1 MKMALNMTNV
11 YLRTALNIR
20 GPAPTQIG
28 LLRCLSQS
36 AVTKQDGNEVEPNK
50 RGNATAATAV
60 HDPYFEKIDLSF
72 SNTKE
77 CFRNKST
84 YDLVRSI
91 VVFKMCTYDWLVD
104 NAKGMIKTARKVLGQ
119 RLFKAVMRATI
130 YGQFVGGEGKHD
142 IQGTISRN
150 AAFGVKSILDYSAE
164 EDMDAQKAKKL
175 EVEASMSKGAE
186 TSEASAG
193 TFSNHITKS
202 HEKFGDRR
210 QGVVV
215 ARTHF
220 YESEMACDQ
229 NMGIFMDSIDAV
241 AGTTGGT
248 GFAAIKI
255 TALGKPKLLLNISE
269 VLVKSKQYY
278 QKSSKLALD
287 QVQTTGLE
295 GSFDYDQWN
304 SQLSRLGFTSD
315 KIDMLFEKYDTNGD
329 KLLSPEE
336 RRLMLID
343 LQGQK
348 DFNKISS
355 LSQSG
360 ATPVLRDGDLNRV
373 TVKSKDNVDLLSWHS
388 LRDINQSL
396 APLFTIVNPDT
407 GRVESIGLTRDDE
420 RQMKRMIG
428 RINTIIEH
436 ADDRNVRVMVD
447 AEQTYFQTAIS
458 RLAIEMQRIFNK
470 DRALVFNTYQCYRRD
485 TRDNVKEDIA
495 LSEKENFHFACKFV
509 RGAYMEQERER
520 AAAMGY
526 PDPINPDYE
535 ATNAMYNGV
544 VDMCLTKAVEQRS
557 ESHARIAFMLASH
570 NEDSVRF
577 AVKRMNELGVTPEDH
592 IVNFGQLLGMCDQLS
607 FSLGAAGYSV
617 YKYVPY
623 GPIEEV
629 VPYLC
634 RRAQENRAVMVGATK
649 ERKLLMKEFKRRM
662 QAGELRYKP
671 VINV

>member
-1 MKMALNMTNV
+1 MALNFIKT
-11 YLRTALNIR
+11 YRLSALCLRGA
-20 GPAPTQIG
+20 APTQARIR
-28 LLRCLSQS
+28 LVSHSTRTA
-36 AVTKQDGNEVEPNK
+36 AVIKHRKVEDEPTKRE
-50 RGNATAATAV
+50 NATAAATI

-77 CFRNKST
+77 CFRNKSS
-84 YDLVRSI
+84 YELVRSI

-104 NAKGMIKTARKVLGQ
+104 NAKGLIKMSRKILGQ

-175 EVEASMSKGAE
+175 EVEASTSKGTTE
-186 TSEASAG
+186 SSSS
-193 TFSNHITKS
+193 FSNHITKS

-210 QGVVV
+210 QNVVS

-241 AGTTGGT
+241 AGTTGAT

-278 QKSSKLALD
+278 RKSSKSAMD
-287 QVQTTGLE
+287 QVEGLD
-295 GSFDYDQWN
+295 GSVDYDQWYG
-304 SQLSRLGFTSD
+304 QLSKMGYTGD
-315 KIDMLFEKYDTNGD
+315 KIDMLFHKYDVNGD

-348 DFNKISS
+348 EFDKLRTSS
-355 LSQSG
+355 KNG
-360 ATPVLRDGDLNRV
+360 ATPVLRDGDLGRV
-373 TVKSKDNVDLLSWHS
+373 TVKSNDDVDLLSWDS

-396 APLFTIVNPDT
+396 APLFTIANPET
-407 GRVESIGLTRDDE
+407 GAIESIGLTKDDE
-420 RQMKRMIG
+420 RQMKRMIA

-495 LSEKENFHFACKFV
+495 LSEKENFHFSCKFV

-520 AAAMGY
+520 AATMGY
-526 PDPINPDYE
+526 PDPINPDYD

-544 VDMCLTKAVEQRS
+544 VDMCLTKAVEQRN

-649 ERKLLMKEFKRRM
+649 ERSLLMKEFKRRAK
-662 QAGELRYKP
+662 AGELRYKP

>member
-1 MKMALNMTNV
+1 MALNMTSNYV
-11 YLRTALNIR
+11 RTALGLR
-20 GPAPTQIG
+20 GKALVGVQRRLITQSSSSI
-28 LLRCLSQS
+28 S
-36 AVTKQDGNEVEPNK
+36 ATLQKREKDASNK
-50 RGNATAATAV
+50 RGNATAAAAI

-84 YDLVRSI
+84 YELVRSI

-104 NAKGMIKTARKVLGQ
+104 NAKGLMKMTRKVLGQ
-119 RLFKAVMRATI
+119 RLFKSAMRATI

-175 EVEASMSKGAE
+175 EVEASMNQGAAAE
-186 TSEASAG
+186 NGSFA
-193 TFSNHITKS
+193 NHITKS

-210 QGVVV
+210 QNVVA

-241 AGTTGGT
+241 ADTTGGK

-278 QKSSKLALD
+278 QKSSQSALN
-287 QVQTTGLE
+287 QVADLN
-295 GSFDYDQWN
+295 GSVDYDQWH
-304 SQLSRLGFTSD
+304 SQLNQLGFTGD
-315 KIDMLFEKYDTNGD
+315 KIDMLFNKYDTNGD

-336 RRLMLID
+336 RKLMLID

-348 DFNKISS
+348 EYDKLRAMSK
-355 LSQSG
+355 SG
-360 ATPVLRDGDLNRV
+360 ATPMLRDGDLNRI
-373 TVKSKDNVDLLSWHS
+373 TITSSDNEDLLSWKS

-396 APLFTIVNPDT
+396 APLFTIVNPET
-407 GRVESIGLTRDDE
+407 GSVENIGLSREDE

-436 ADDRNVRVMVD
+436 ADDKNVRVMVD

-458 RLAIEMQRIFNK
+458 RLAVEMQRIFNK

-509 RGAYMEQERER
+509 RGAYMEQERAR
-520 AAAMGY
+520 AASMGY

-544 VDMCLTKAVEQRS
+544 VDMCLTKAVEQRQ

-629 VPYLC
+629 IPYLC
-634 RRAQENRAVMVGATK
+634 RRAQENRAIMVGATK
-649 ERKLLMKEFKRRM
+649 ERALLMKEFRRRM
-662 QAGELRYKP
+662 KAGELLYKP

>member
-1 MKMALNMTNV
+1 MALNLTSNYV
-11 YLRTALNIR
+11 RTALGLR
-20 GPAPTQIG
+20 GKALVGVQRRLITQ
-28 LLRCLSQS
+28 SSSSTS
-36 AVTKQDGNEVEPNK
+36 ATLQKREKDASNK
-50 RGNATAATAV
+50 RGNATAAAAI

-84 YDLVRSI
+84 YELVRSI

-104 NAKGMIKTARKVLGQ
+104 NAKGLMKMTRKVLGQ
-119 RLFKAVMRATI
+119 RLFKSAMRATI

-175 EVEASMSKGAE
+175 EVEASMNQGAAAE
-186 TSEASAG
+186 NGSFA
-193 TFSNHITKS
+193 NHITKS

-210 QGVVV
+210 QNVVA

-241 AGTTGGT
+241 ADTTGGK

-278 QKSSKLALD
+278 QKSSQSALN
-287 QVQTTGLE
+287 QVADLN
-295 GSFDYDQWN
+295 GSVDYDQWH
-304 SQLSRLGFTSD
+304 SQLNQLGFTGD
-315 KIDMLFEKYDTNGD
+315 KIDMLFNKYDTNGD

-336 RRLMLID
+336 RKLMLID

-348 DFNKISS
+348 EYDKLRAMSK
-355 LSQSG
+355 SG
-360 ATPVLRDGDLNRV
+360 ATPMLRDGDLNRI
-373 TVKSKDNVDLLSWHS
+373 TITSSDNEDLLSWKS

-396 APLFTIVNPDT
+396 APLFTIVNPET
-407 GRVESIGLTRDDE
+407 GSVENIGLSREDE

-436 ADDRNVRVMVD
+436 ADDKNVRVMVD

-458 RLAIEMQRIFNK
+458 RLAVEMQRIFNK

-509 RGAYMEQERER
+509 RGAYMEQERAR
-520 AAAMGY
+520 AASMGY

-544 VDMCLTKAVEQRS
+544 VDMCLTKAVEQRQ

-629 VPYLC
+629 IPYLC
-634 RRAQENRAVMVGATK
+634 RRAQENRAIMVGATK
-649 ERKLLMKEFKRRM
+649 ERALLMKEFRRRM
-662 QAGELRYKP
+662 KAGELLYKP

>member
-1 MKMALNMTNV
+1 MALNLTNIN
-11 YLRTALNIR
+11 LRTALKLQRAVPLTINAR
-20 GPAPTQIG
+20 FLSHAPKATSVATQ
-28 LLRCLSQS
+28 S
-36 AVTKQDGNEVEPNK
+36 KNNEDATTK
-50 RGNATAATAV
+50 RGNATAAAAR

-84 YDLVRSI
+84 YELVRSI
-91 VVFKMCTYDWLVD
+91 VVFKMCTYEWLVN
-104 NAKGMIKTARKVLGQ
+104 NAKGMIKVARKALGQ
-119 RLFKAVMRATI
+119 RLFKTAMRATI
-130 YGQFVGGEGKHD
+130 YGQFVAGENKHD

-175 EVEASMSKGAE
+175 EVEASMNKAAAGPTAE
-186 TSEASAG
+186 AKS
-193 TFSNHITKS
+193 FSDHITKS

-210 QGVVV
+210 QTVVS

-269 VLVKSKQYY
+269 VLVKSKAYY
-278 QKSSKLALD
+278 QKSSKSALD
-287 QVQTTGLE
+287 QVQGIS
-295 GSFDYDQWN
+295 GSVDYDQWCG
-304 SQLSRLGFTSD
+304 QLTQLGYTGE
-315 KIDMLFEKYDTNGD
+315 KIDMLFNKYDTNGD
-329 KLLSPEE
+329 KLLSEEE
-336 RRLMLID
+336 RHLMLID

-348 DFNKISS
+348 EFDKLKT
-355 LSQSG
+355 LSKSG

-373 TVKSKDNVDLLSWHS
+373 TVKSSDNVDLLSWDS
-388 LRDINQSL
+388 LKDINQSL
-396 APLFTIVNPDT
+396 APLFTIVNPET
-407 GRVESIGLTRDDE
+407 GLVDSIGLTKDEE
-420 RQMKRMIG
+420 RQMKRMIA
-428 RINTIIEH
+428 RINTVIEH
-436 ADDRNVRVMVD
+436 ANDRNVRVMVD

-509 RGAYMEQERER
+509 RGAYMEQERAR
-520 AAAMGY
+520 AATMGY
-526 PDPINPDYE
+526 PDPINPNYE
-535 ATNAMYNGV
+535 ATNDMYNGV
-544 VDMCLTKAVEQRS
+544 VDMCLNKAAEQRA

-570 NEDSVRF
+570 NEDSVRH
-577 AVKRMNELGVTPEDH
+577 AVKRMNELGITPEDH

-649 ERKLLMKEFKRRM
+649 ERALLMKEFKRRM
-662 QAGELRYKP
+662 KAGELLYKP

>member
-1 MKMALNMTNV
+1 MALNLTSN
-11 YLRTALNIR
+11 YLRTAMGLREKVTANIQTR
-20 GPAPTQIG
+20 FI
-28 LLRCLSQS
+28 SQS
-36 AVTKQDGNEVEPNK
+36 TPSSSAALKKRKEDNVTKK
-50 RGNATAATAV
+50 RGNATAAAVV

-84 YDLVRSI
+84 YELVRSI

-104 NAKGMIKTARKVLGQ
+104 NAKGLMKMTRKVLGQ
-119 RLFKAVMRATI
+119 RLFKAAMRATI

-175 EVEASMSKGAE
+175 EVEASMTNGAQE
-186 TSEASAG
+186 NGS
-193 TFSNHITKS
+193 FSNHITKS

-210 QGVVV
+210 QSVVA

-278 QKSSKLALD
+278 QKSSKSALD
-287 QVQTTGLE
+287 QVG
-295 GSFDYDQWN
+295 GIDGAVDYDQWH
-304 SQLSRLGFTSD
+304 SQLSKLGYTAD
-315 KIDMLFEKYDTNGD
+315 KIDMLFNKYDTNGD

-336 RRLMLID
+336 RKLMLID

-348 DFNKISS
+348 EFDKLRSS
-355 LSQSG
+355 SKSG

-373 TVKSKDNVDLLSWHS
+373 TVKSEDNVDLLSWNS

-396 APLFTIVNPDT
+396 APLFTIVNPET
-407 GRVESIGLTRDDE
+407 GNVENIGLTREDE
-420 RQMKRMIG
+420 RQMKRMIA

-458 RLAIEMQRIFNK
+458 RLAVEMQRIFNK
-470 DRALVFNTYQCYRRD
+470 DRPLVFNTYQCYRRD

-495 LSEKENFHFACKFV
+495 LSEKEKFHFACKFV
-509 RGAYMEQERER
+509 RGAYMEQERAR
-520 AAAMGY
+520 AASMGY

-544 VDMCLTKAVEQRS
+544 VDMCLTKAVEQRQ

-607 FSLGAAGYSV
+607 FSLGSAGYSV

-629 VPYLC
+629 IPYLC
-634 RRAQENRAVMVGATK
+634 RRAQENRAIMVGATK
-649 ERKLLMKEFKRRM
+649 ERALLMKEFKRRM
-662 QAGELRYKP
+662 KAGELRYKP

>member
-1 MKMALNMTNV
+1 
-11 YLRTALNIR
+11 
-20 GPAPTQIG
+20 
-28 LLRCLSQS
+28 
-36 AVTKQDGNEVEPNK
+36 
-50 RGNATAATAV
+50 
-60 HDPYFEKIDLSF
+60 
-72 SNTKE
+72 
-77 CFRNKST
+77 
-84 YDLVRSI
+84 
-91 VVFKMCTYDWLVD
+91 LVD
-104 NAKGMIKTARKVLGQ
+104 NAKGLMKMTRKVLGQ
-119 RLFKAVMRATI
+119 RLFKAAMRATI

-175 EVEASMSKGAE
+175 EVEASMNKGAE
-186 TSEASAG
+186 ENGS
-193 TFSNHITKS
+193 FSNHITKS

-210 QGVVV
+210 QSVVA

-278 QKSSKLALD
+278 QKSSKSALD
-287 QVQTTGLE
+287 QVG
-295 GSFDYDQWN
+295 GIDGAVDYDQWH
-304 SQLSRLGFTSD
+304 SQLSKLGYTAD
-315 KIDMLFEKYDTNGD
+315 KIDMLFNKYDTNGD

-336 RRLMLID
+336 RKLMLID

-348 DFNKISS
+348 EFDKLRSS
-355 LSQSG
+355 SKSG

-373 TVKSKDNVDLLSWHS
+373 TVKSEDNVDLLSWNS

-396 APLFTIVNPDT
+396 APLFTIVNPET
-407 GRVESIGLTRDDE
+407 GNVENIGLTREDE
-420 RQMKRMIG
+420 RQMKRMIA

-458 RLAIEMQRIFNK
+458 RLAVEMQRIFNK
-470 DRALVFNTYQCYRRD
+470 DRPLVFNTYQCYRRD

-495 LSEKENFHFACKFV
+495 LSEKEKFHFACKFV
-509 RGAYMEQERER
+509 RGAYMEQERAR
-520 AAAMGY
+520 AASMGY

-544 VDMCLTKAVEQRS
+544 VDMCLTKAVEQRQ

-607 FSLGAAGYSV
+607 FSLGSAGYSV

-629 VPYLC
+629 IPYLC
-634 RRAQENRAVMVGATK
+634 RRAQENRAIMVGATK
-649 ERKLLMKEFKRRM
+649 ERALLMKEFKRRM
-662 QAGELRYKP
+662 KAGELRYKP

>member
-1 MKMALNMTNV
+1 MASNLTNI
-11 YLRTALNIR
+11 YLRTALSLR
-20 GPAPTQIG
+20 GAAQSQAG
-28 LLRCLSQS
+28 VRFLSHS
-36 AVTKQDGNEVEPNK
+36 TKTASVTKQNKNEVEVEPK
-50 RGNATAATAV
+50 RGKATAATAV
-60 HDPYFEKIDLSF
+60 HDPYFEKVDLSF

-91 VVFKMCTYDWLVD
+91 VVFKMCTYNWLVD
-104 NAKGMIKTARKVLGQ
+104 NAKPIIKMTRKVMGQ
-119 RLFKAVMRATI
+119 RLFKATMRATI
-130 YGQFVGGEGKHD
+130 YGQFVAGEDKHD

-175 EVEASMSKGAE
+175 EVEASMTKGAE
-186 TSEASAG
+186 AATDGS
-193 TFSNHITKS
+193 FSNHITKS

-210 QGVVV
+210 TSVVA

-278 QKSSKLALD
+278 QKSSKSALD
-287 QVQTTGLE
+287 QVEGLS
-295 GSFDYDQWN
+295 GSIDYDQWF
-304 SQLSRLGFTSD
+304 SQLSKLGYTGD
-315 KIDMLFEKYDTNGD
+315 KIDMLFNKYDTNGD

-336 RRLMLID
+336 RRRMLID

-348 DFNKISS
+348 DFDKLS
-355 LSQSG
+355 LLSTSG
-360 ATPVLRDGDLNRV
+360 ATPVLRDGDLNRI
-373 TVKSKDNVDLLSWHS
+373 TVKSSDNVDLLSWNS

-396 APLFTIVNPDT
+396 APLFTIVNPET
-407 GRVESIGLTRDDE
+407 GLVENISLTKDDE
-420 RQMKRMIG
+420 RQMKRMIA
-428 RINTIIEH
+428 RINTVIEH

-470 DRALVFNTYQCYRRD
+470 ERSLVFNTYQCYRRD

-520 AAAMGY
+520 ATAMGY
-526 PDPINPDYE
+526 ADPINPDYE

-557 ESHARIAFMLASH
+557 ESHAKIAFMLASH

-649 ERKLLMKEFKRRM
+649 ERTLLMKEFKRRM
-662 QAGELRYKP
+662 KAGELLYKP

>member
-1 MKMALNMTNV
+1 MASNLTNI
-11 YLRTALNIR
+11 YLRTSLNLQGAAAQLAQIR
-20 GPAPTQIG
+20 
-28 LLRCLSQS
+28 LLSQTTMTPPVITRS
-36 AVTKQDGNEVEPNK
+36 K
-50 RGNATAATAV
+50 RKKDEQKRANGTAAATL

-84 YDLVRSI
+84 YELVRSI

-104 NAKGMIKTARKVLGQ
+104 NAKGLMKMTRKVLGQ
-119 RLFKAVMRATI
+119 RLFKATMRATI

-142 IQGTISRN
+142 IQGTITRN

-175 EVEASMSKGAE
+175 EVEASATNAAAE
-186 TSEASAG
+186 AHPSSSS
-193 TFSNHITKS
+193 FSNHITKS

-210 QGVVV
+210 QSVVS

-220 YESEMACDQ
+220 YESEMVCDQ

-278 QKSSKLALD
+278 QKSSKSALD
-287 QVQTTGLE
+287 QVQGLN
-295 GSFDYDQWN
+295 GSVNYDQWYDQL
-304 SQLSRLGFTSD
+304 SQLGFSGE
-315 KIDMLFEKYDTNGD
+315 KIDMLFNKYDANGD
-329 KLLSPEE
+329 KLLSQEE

-348 DFNKISS
+348 EYDKLKS
-355 LSQSG
+355 LSKSG

-373 TVKSKDNVDLLSWHS
+373 TVKSIDNVDLLSWDS

-396 APLFTIVNPDT
+396 APLFTIVNPET
-407 GRVESIGLTRDDE
+407 GAVESIGLTKDDE
-420 RQMKRMIG
+420 RQMKRMIA

-436 ADDRNVRVMVD
+436 AHDRNVRVMVD

-485 TRDNVKEDIA
+485 TKDNVIVDIA

-509 RGAYMEQERER
+509 RGAYMEQERAR
-520 AAAMGY
+520 AASMGY
-526 PDPINPDYE
+526 QDPINPDYE

-544 VDMCLTKAVEQRS
+544 VDMCLAKAVEQRK

-629 VPYLC
+629 IPYLC
-634 RRAQENRAVMVGATK
+634 RRAQENRAIMVGATK
-649 ERKLLMKEFKRRM
+649 ERALLTKEFRRRM
-662 QAGELRYKP
+662 KAGELRYKP

>member
-1 MKMALNMTNV
+1 MALNLTSN
-11 YLRTALNIR
+11 YLRTAMGLREKVTANIQTR
-20 GPAPTQIG
+20 FI
-28 LLRCLSQS
+28 SQS
-36 AVTKQDGNEVEPNK
+36 TPSSSAALKKRKEDNVTKK
-50 RGNATAATAV
+50 RGNATAAAVV

-84 YDLVRSI
+84 YELVRSI

-104 NAKGMIKTARKVLGQ
+104 NAKGLMKMTRKVLGQ
-119 RLFKAVMRATI
+119 RLFKAAMRATI

-175 EVEASMSKGAE
+175 EVEASMTNGAQE
-186 TSEASAG
+186 NGS
-193 TFSNHITKS
+193 FSNHITKS

-210 QGVVV
+210 QSVVA

-278 QKSSKLALD
+278 QKSSKSALD
-287 QVQTTGLE
+287 QLGGIDGTV
-295 GSFDYDQWN
+295 DYDQWH
-304 SQLSRLGFTSD
+304 SQLSKLGFTGD
-315 KIDMLFEKYDTNGD
+315 KIDMLFNKYDTNGD

-336 RRLMLID
+336 RKLMLID

-348 DFNKISS
+348 EFDKLRSISK
-355 LSQSG
+355 SG
-360 ATPVLRDGDLNRV
+360 ATPVLRDGDFHRV
-373 TVKSKDNVDLLSWHS
+373 TVKSEDNVDLLSWNS

-396 APLFTIVNPDT
+396 APLFTIVNPET
-407 GRVESIGLTRDDE
+407 GNVENIGLTREDE
-420 RQMKRMIG
+420 RQMKRMIA

-458 RLAIEMQRIFNK
+458 RLALEMQRIFNK
-470 DRALVFNTYQCYRRD
+470 DRPLVFNTYQCYRRD

-495 LSEKENFHFACKFV
+495 LSEKEKFHFACKFV
-509 RGAYMEQERER
+509 RGAYMEQERAR
-520 AAAMGY
+520 AASMGY

-544 VDMCLTKAVEQRS
+544 VDMCLTKAVEQRK

-607 FSLGAAGYSV
+607 FSLGSAGYSV

-629 VPYLC
+629 IPYLC
-634 RRAQENRAVMVGATK
+634 RRAQENRAIMVGATK
-649 ERKLLMKEFKRRM
+649 ERALLMKEFKRRM
-662 QAGELRYKP
+662 KAGELRYKP

>member
-1 MKMALNMTNV
+1 MAPNLTNI
-11 YLRTALNIR
+11 YHRTALILRGAAQSNTKIR
-20 GPAPTQIG
+20 W
-28 LLRCLSQS
+28 LSHSSATPS
-36 AVTKQDGNEVEPNK
+36 AVTQKKKLEDATRKQSNVS
-50 RGNATAATAV
+50 AVAAV
-60 HDPYFEKIDLSF
+60 HDPYYEKIDLSF

-77 CFRNKST
+77 CFRVKST
-84 YDLVRSI
+84 YDLARSI
-91 VVFKMCTYDWLVD
+91 MVFKMCTFDWLVD
-104 NAKGMIKTARKVLGQ
+104 NAKGLMKMARKVLGQ
-119 RLFKAVMRATI
+119 RLFKAAMRATI
-130 YGQFVGGEGKHD
+130 FGQFVGGEGKHD
-142 IQGTISRN
+142 IQATISRN

-175 EVEASMSKGAE
+175 EVEASMTKGAE
-186 TSEASAG
+186 GEGEKGSFSE
-193 TFSNHITKS
+193 HITKS

-210 QGVVV
+210 EKVVS

-220 YESEMACDQ
+220 YENEMACDV

-269 VLVKSKQYY
+269 VLVKSRQHYR
-278 QKSSKLALD
+278 KSSLSAMSK
-287 QVQTTGLE
+287 VQGLN
-295 GSFDYDQWN
+295 GSVTYEQWFD
-304 SQLSRLGFTSD
+304 QLSKLGYTGD
-315 KIDMLFEKYDTNGD
+315 KIDQLFNKYDTNGD
-329 KLLSPEE
+329 KLLSAEE
-336 RRLMLID
+336 RRAMLID
-343 LQGQK
+343 LEGRTQYDKLRAICKG
-348 DFNKISS
+348 
-355 LSQSG
+355 G

-373 TVKSKDNVDLLSWHS
+373 TVKSGEDVDLLSWDS

-396 APLFTIVNPDT
+396 APLFTTVNPST
-407 GRVESIGLTRDDE
+407 GLVENIALSKDDE

-428 RINTIIEH
+428 RINTVIEH
-436 ADDRNVRVMVD
+436 AHDRNVRVMVD

-458 RLAIEMQRIFNK
+458 RMAVEMQRIFNK

-495 LSEKENFHFACKFV
+495 LSERENFHFACKFV

-520 AAAMGY
+520 AATMGY
-526 PDPINPDYE
+526 PDPINPNYE

-544 VDMCLTKAVEQRS
+544 VDMCLTKAAEQRK

-577 AVKRMNELGVTPEDH
+577 AVKRMNELGITPEDH

-649 ERKLLMKEFKRRM
+649 ERALLMKEFKRRIK
-662 QAGELRYKP
+662 AGEIFYKP

>member
-1 MKMALNMTNV
+1 MALNLTSN
-11 YLRTALNIR
+11 YFKTALGLR
-20 GPAPTQIG
+20 GKVWVGVQRRFITQ
-28 LLRCLSQS
+28 SSSSTS
-36 AVTKQDGNEVEPNK
+36 ASLHKRENDAPNK
-50 RGNATAATAV
+50 RGNATAAAV
-60 HDPYFEKIDLSF
+60 THDPYFEKIDLSF

-84 YDLVRSI
+84 YELVRSI

-104 NAKGMIKTARKVLGQ
+104 NAKGIMKLTRKVLGQ
-119 RLFKAVMRATI
+119 RLFKAAMRATI

-175 EVEASMSKGAE
+175 EVEASMNQGAVDKG
-186 TSEASAG
+186 S
-193 TFSNHITKS
+193 FSNHITQS

-210 QGVVV
+210 QNVVA

-241 AGTTGGT
+241 ADTTGGK

-278 QKSSKLALD
+278 LKSSQSALD
-287 QVQTTGLE
+287 QVADLNGPV
-295 GSFDYDQWN
+295 DYDQWQ
-304 SQLSRLGFTSD
+304 SQLNHLGFPEE
-315 KIDMLFEKYDTNGD
+315 KIFMLFNKYDTNGD

-336 RRLMLID
+336 RKLMLID

-348 DFNKISS
+348 EFDKLRSMS
-355 LSQSG
+355 TSG
-360 ATPVLRDGDLNRV
+360 ATPMMREGDLNRI
-373 TVKSKDNVDLLSWHS
+373 TITSNDNEDLLSWKS

-396 APLFTIVNPDT
+396 APLFTVINPET
-407 GRVESIGLTRDDE
+407 GNVENIGLSREDE

-436 ADDRNVRVMVD
+436 ADDKNVRVMVD

-458 RLAIEMQRIFNK
+458 RLAVEMQRIFNK

-485 TRDNVKEDIA
+485 TRDNVSEDIA
-495 LSEKENFHFACKFV
+495 LSEKENYHFACKFV
-509 RGAYMEQERER
+509 RGAYMEQERAR
-520 AAAMGY
+520 AASMGY

-544 VDMCLTKAVEQRS
+544 VDMCLTKAVEQRQ

-607 FSLGAAGYSV
+607 FSLGSAGYSV

-629 VPYLC
+629 IPYLC
-634 RRAQENRAVMVGATK
+634 RRAQENRAIMVGATK
-649 ERKLLMKEFKRRM
+649 ERALLMKEFKRRM
-662 QAGELRYKP
+662 KAGELRYKP